1 MKTLIVEDDFTSRL
15 VLQELLR
22 PYGQA
27 HIAVNGTE
35 AVLAVST
42 ALKANEP
49 YDLVCLDIMM
59 PEMDGHEALTA
70 IRALERRAGR
80 VCRRG
85 AGLVMSQ
92 GLLKHTCSHDPEC
105 KLHCTRGS
113 RILMVTSLHD
123 GHTVRQSYQ
132 DTCDGFLGK
141 PADKAKLLGC
151 LRELELI
158 DVELAS
164 A

>member
-22 PYGQA
+22 PFGPA

-42 ALKANEP
+42 SLKTGEP

-92 GLLKHTCSHDPEC
+92 GLLKHVCSRDPAC
-105 KLHCTRGS
+105 KEHCTRGS
-113 RILMVTSLHD
+113 RILMITSLHD
-123 GHTVRQSYQ
+123 GHTVLQAYR
-132 DTCDGFLGK
+132 DECDGFLGK
-141 PADKAKLLGC
+141 PTDKRKLLAC

-158 DVELAS
+158 DAGLDA

>member
-15 VLQELLR
+15 LLQELLR

-35 AVLAVST
+35 AVLAAST
-42 ALKANEP
+42 SLRANDP
-49 YDLVCLDIMM
+49 YQLICLDIMM

-80 VCRRG
+80 VCRQG
-85 AGLVMSQ
+85 AGVVMSQ
-92 GLLKHTCSHDPEC
+92 GLLKHQCSRDPLC
-105 KLHCTRGS
+105 KQHCTRGA

-123 GHTVRQSYQ
+123 GHTVLQAYR
-132 DTCDGFLGK
+132 DECDGFLGK
-141 PADKAKLLGC
+141 PTDKGKLLGC

-158 DVELAS
+158 DSVGEV
-164 A
+164 